1 MSIAN
6 YITTRS
12 RLGLR
17 PIRGK
22 ASARLTGYGG

>member
-1 MSIAN
+1 MSLSNRIA
-6 YITTRS
+6 IMS

-22 ASARLTGYGG
+22 ASARLTGY

>member
-1 MSIAN
+1 MSLSNRIA
-6 YITTRS
+6 ILS

-22 ASARLTGYGG
+22 ASVRLTGY

>member
-6 YITTRS
+6 RIAILS

-22 ASARLTGYGG
+22 ASARLTGYW

>member
-1 MSIAN
+1 MSLSNRIA
-6 YITTRS
+6 ILS

-22 ASARLTGYGG
+22 ASARLTGYW

>member
-6 YITTRS
+6 RIAIMA

-22 ASARLTGYGG
+22 ASARLTGY

>member
-1 MSIAN
+1 MSYSN

-12 RLGLR
+12 RLHLR

-22 ASARLTGYGG
+22 ASARLTGY

>member
-6 YITTRS
+6 YIAIMS
-12 RLGLR
+12 RLHLR

-22 ASARLTGYGG
+22 ASARLTGY